1 MSYEQYNFLSQIF
14 TVQDNTGI
22 YLTSVDLFFSAKD
35 ETLPVTLQLRS
46 VIQGT
51 PSNVIIPFSEVTLR
65 PSEVN
70 TSFDASASTRFT
82 FPSPVYLSGPLQQDI
97 RGNSEINRITKEY
110 CIAVLSNSEKYATY
124 SASVGSRDT
133 TQDQNANISSQ
144 PFVRSLFKPKTAST
158 WEPSRDE
165 VLKFVLY
172 RASFEREGIVR
183 FFNPTLEG
191 LSHETVTS
199 SNNFLTLS
207 KKVLVGLTSSNYN
220 TSEVVNGFTIVQGDA
235 SGKLIGI
242 AGSISPLVGVGV
254 TIINAGVGY
263 TTGTY
268 TNISL
273 VSETGFGQNAKATIG
288 VVTTGISTV
297 TITNGGFG
305 YSTGDVLTI
314 GDISGN
320 AGFGVR
326 LGINSITGNNS
337 FIIDNIQNGNF
348 AIGINTVKYINSSGI
363 TTNLGIGTN
372 IFIDK
377 IYEDPLYDGLH
388 MKVYHSNH
396 DMNSYENYVKINK
409 FYPIISEI
417 NSRLTSEFTPL
428 SSNPIQL
435 ESTLGFETF
444 EGLIVDATNPGYII
458 IGDEIIEY
466 TGISGNSLT
475 GITRSVD
482 FLSDLTMMAS
492 YPTGT
497 YAYKYEIKGV
507 SLRRINKIHKLSEV
521 DNITSHPIN
530 IDDYYI
536 KIETSNIDFESNQIG
551 KNRSGSLFFNE
562 TSLTGD
568 YGTHLS
574 QNIQYSSI
582 TSTIKNIVP
591 TSTNIQGRVRTFSGT
606 SSNGTENSFED
617 LGYTDVFINR
627 STNFDRPRLI
637 ASPVN
642 ESRQINNSP
651 GNRSFD
657 LEFVFTSEDERVSPA
672 IDLDEISVK
681 LSSYR
686 LNQPIP
692 LDTYVTDDTV
702 RGLSGDTHAGI
713 YISKIINLNF
723 PSNSLKVLMGAYTGE
738 SGDIRVLY
746 RLFNSN
752 NSQLSTNYE
761 LFPGYKNYAVDSNG
775 IKRVIDP
782 SLNDGTSDSPVRV
795 GSYNQIF
802 DYEYSADNLQYFNA
816 FSIKVIMSGT
826 NQANP
831 PYLSDI
837 RAIATIKP
845 EV

>member
-14 TVQDNTGI
+14 TVQESTGI
-22 YLTSVDLFFSAKD
+22 YLTSIDLFFSTKD

-70 TSFDASASTRFT
+70 TSFDASALTRFT

-110 CIAVLSNSEKYATY
+110 CIAVLANSEKYTVY

-191 LSHETVTS
+191 LSHEHVTS
-199 SNNFLTLS
+199 SNNFITLS
-207 KKVLVGLTSSNYN
+207 KKNIVGLSSSNYN
-220 TSEVVNGFTIVQGDA
+220 KTEIATGVTIIQGNTF
-235 SGKLIGI
+235 GKIVGL
-242 AGSISPLVGVGV
+242 AGSISPLVGIGV
-254 TIINAGVGY
+254 TIINSGFGY

-268 TNISL
+268 TNVSL
-273 VSETGFGQNAKATIG
+273 VSETGLGQEAKVTIG

-297 TITNGGFG
+297 TVTNGGFG
-305 YSTGDVLTI
+305 YSVGDVLTI

-326 LGINSITGNNS
+326 LGINSITENNS
-337 FIIDNIQNGNF
+337 FIIDNIQNGSF
-348 AIGINTVKYINSSGI
+348 SIGINTVKYINSSGI
-363 TTNLGIGTN
+363 TSSIGISTD

-377 IYEDPLYDGLH
+377 IYEDPFYDGLH

-409 FYPIISEI
+409 FYPITTQI
-417 NSRLTSEFTPL
+417 NSQLTSEVAPT
-428 SSNPIQL
+428 SSNSIEL
-435 ESTLGFETF
+435 ESITGFDTF
-444 EGLIVDATNPGYII
+444 EGFNVDGTNPGYII
-458 IGDEIIEY
+458 IGDEVIEY
-466 TGISGNSLT
+466 TGISGNSLI

-482 FLSDLTMMAS
+482 FLSDLKMMAS
-492 YPTGT
+492 YPIGT
-497 YAYKYEIKGV
+497 YVYKYELKGV
-507 SLRRINKIHKLSEV
+507 SLRRINKVHKLSEV
-521 DNITSHPIN
+521 DNIESHPID
-530 IDDYYI
+530 IDSYYV
-536 KIETSNIDFESNQIG
+536 KIETSNVDFDGKQIG
-551 KNRSGSLFFNE
+551 KNRFGNLFFNE
-562 TSLTGD
+562 SLLTGD

-574 QNIQYSSI
+574 HNVQYSNI
-582 TSTIKNIVP
+582 TPTIKYIIP
-591 TSTNIQGRVRTFSGT
+591 TSTNIKGRVRTFSGT
-606 SSNGTENSFED
+606 SSNGNENSFED
-617 LGYTDVFINR
+617 LGYDDISIDR
-627 STNFDRPRLI
+627 MTNFNTPRLI
-637 ASPVN
+637 ASRIN
-642 ESRQINNSP
+642 EEKNITNSP

-657 LEFVFTSEDERVSPA
+657 MEFILSTDNDYVSPL
-672 IDLDEISVK
+672 IDLNEISVK
-681 LSSYR
+681 LGSYR
-686 LNQPIP
+686 LNQPIS
-692 LDTYVTDDTV
+692 LDRYSTDDSI
-702 RGLSGDTHAGI
+702 RGLTGDQHACI
-713 YISKIINLNF
+713 YISKQISLNF
-723 PSNSLKVLMGAYTGE
+723 PANSLKVLLGAYTGQY
-738 SGDIRVLY
+738 GNIRVLY
-746 RLFNSN
+746 RLFNPDNPLVS
-752 NSQLSTNYE
+752 SNYE
-761 LFPGYKNYAVDSNG
+761 LFPGYKNYFVDPNG
-775 IKRVIDP
+775 IKRVIDT
-782 SLNDGTSDSPVRV
+782 SLNDGTSDSLIRV
-795 GSYNQIF
+795 GSYNQVF
-802 DYEYSADNLQYFNA
+802 DYEYSADDLQYFSA

-826 NQANP
+826 NQADP